1 MADCTTHFAHWSV
14 WIQTVSNE
22 FTLVINVTKT
32 SPKTCNIENANWV
45 TLHNLIHINRL
56 SWPTHLVDCQTL
68 QLGHCRMTLHK
79 GGHVHINGGILPAIH
94 DLLLGY
100 ISGFFTQHGRVKPWI
115 CIIRCILKKNKKYEH
130 NWWLKTWWFTIWLV
144 VSTHLKNMLVKLDHF
159 PNFRGENKQIL
170 K

>member
-115 CIIRCILKKNKKYEH
+115 CIIRCILKKKQK
-130 NWWLKTWWFTIWLV
+130 IWAQLV
-144 VSTHLKNMLVKLDHF
+144 VKNMVIYHLVGGFNPSEKYARQIGSF
-159 PNFRGENKQIL
+159 PQFSGWK
-170 K
+170 